1 MAAIYPISTITSGSS
16 MISAFDFTSI
26 PSTYTDLLIL
36 LSTRDGSTTA
46 GFNSPTIK
54 FNNSSSNYDFKYL
67 GFAVGGEVS
76 YNYSTFG
83 INILGYQPGS
93 GSLAN
98 CFMNTSIYIPNY
110 AGSNNKSIF
119 IDNVYS
125 LNATSTS
132 VYWGCSAGLWSQTT
146 AINQFTIS
154 AAAFA
159 QYSTAT
165 LYGIK

>member
-1 MAAIYPISTITSGSS
+1 MAAIHPISTITVGSG
-16 MISAFDFTSI
+16 MSAALDFNPI
-26 PSTYTDLLIL
+26 PSTYTDLLIV

-54 FNNSSSNYDFKYL
+54 FNNSSANYNFKYL
-67 GFAVGGEVS
+67 GFAAGGEVS
-76 YNYSTFG
+76 YNYSIFG

-110 AGSNNKSIF
+110 TSSNYKSIF

-125 LNATSTS
+125 LNATATN
-132 VYWGCSAGLWSQTT
+132 VYWGCSAGLWSQTA

-154 AAAFA
+154 AGSFA
-159 QYSTAT
+159 QHSTAT